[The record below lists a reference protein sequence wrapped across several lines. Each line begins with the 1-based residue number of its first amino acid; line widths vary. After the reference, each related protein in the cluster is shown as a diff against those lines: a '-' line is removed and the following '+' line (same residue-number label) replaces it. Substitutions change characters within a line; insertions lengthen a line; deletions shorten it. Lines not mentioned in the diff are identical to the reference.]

1 MNKSTC
7 SIIKATRLVLLRSAR
22 RIPVIVAVVIP
33 VFWMLVAGQARAEL
47 MIIDFEGFGAMPY
60 SDIKSP
66 IPPSAR
72 LSDAFLFTHGVRFS
86 SGSPYV
92 AVVDL
97 GVGHATSGTNG
108 IGGSTPTGVLT
119 YDHNFPIVMSFFD
132 PSDPSRPAVTDFISV
147 RGDLRGERQ
156 SVTLNAF
163 DVDGNLIT
171 SFTTTNVGG
180 EALSIS
186 APGIHSVQFL
196 GTEDTHGVALD
207 DLTFNSVTPAAPS
220 AGPVVP
226 NDVGGTVTGVN
237 PRRVVCRNLTTM
249 QTVIIEDGSRSWDC
263 AAAGLVVH
271 TGDRIQLTVRGLAD

>member
-1 MNKSTC
+1 MKGTC
-7 SIIKATRLVLLRSAR
+7 TIIRATGLGLLRSVR

-33 VFWMLVAGQARAEL
+33 VFWMFVAAQARAEL
-47 MIIDFEGFGAMPY
+47 MTIDFEGFGAMPY
-60 SDIKSP
+60 FDIKNP
-66 IPPSAR
+66 IPPHAR

-119 YDHNFPIVMSFFD
+119 YDRNFPIVVSFFD
-132 PSDPSRPAVTDFISV
+132 PNDPSIPAVTDFVSV
-147 RGDLRGERQ
+147 RGDFRGEIQ

-163 DVDGNLIT
+163 DIDGNLIT

-180 EALSIS
+180 EVLSIS
-186 APGIHSVQFL
+186 ASGIHSVQFL
-196 GTEDTHGVALD
+196 GTEDEHGVALD

-220 AGPVVP
+220 EVPVAP
-226 NDVGGTVTGVN
+226 TDVGGTVTGVT
-237 PRRVVCRNLTTM
+237 PRRVVCRNRTTM
-249 QTVIIEDGSRSWDC
+249 QTVVIEDGAKSWDC
-263 AAAGLVVH
+263 TAAGLVVH
-271 TGDRIQLTVRGLAD
+271 TGDSIQLIVRGLAD